1 MAKINVRCYRCS
13 KKITDR
19 EIKRIGLRIDTE
31 ESTFA
36 LCSDC
41 VKALEDFIEG
51 NNISNEV
58 VVPVPE
64 DKVNELVVK
73 TVLKHVDEVKEPEI
87 KEPEVDDKSDAIK
100 KFEERQAK
108 AVKMEELD
116 KLDQRKPIDPSKPT
130 HSAIG
135 MNPTHKGKEM
145 WYEKDPNGLPP
156 YSGKKAKI
164 DFCDPVVYAKA
175 QKILYANR
183 IFFRSD
189 SEVRFGLVLQVEDL
203 PRYEALKADIW
214 AGYVPASEMM
224 PEKKKEETKET
235 KEPTFPAINRYSIDG
250 RKRRAMN
257 KGGIR
262 CWNLIYLIWSL
273 NYSLEEISEA
283 YGVGK
288 RALNHMTIDLS
299 IVEGRVNKFEDYRP
313 GPETELALKKFASDN
328 NVRYEDLIYV
338 REIKG
343 PFDELMFKPAPDR
356 TELDRNPV
364 SYN

>member
-1 MAKINVRCYRCS
+1 MAKIYVRCYRCS
-13 KKITDR
+13 KKLADL
-19 EIKRIGLRIDTE
+19 EIKRIGLRIGTD

-36 LCSDC
+36 LCGDC
-41 VKALEDFIEG
+41 VKTLEDFIEG
-51 NNISNEV
+51 KDTEADKT
-58 VVPVPE
+58 VVPVPYLIKHRYDE
-64 DKVNELVVK
+64 DKVNEPEK
-73 TVLKHVDEVKEPEI
+73 VDDVKEPEI
-87 KEPEVDDKSDAIK
+87 KEPEIDEKSDAIK

-108 AVKMEELD
+108 AVKMEE
-116 KLDQRKPIDPSKPT
+116 LDQRKPIDPSKPT

-189 SEVRFGLVLQVEDL
+189 SEVRFGLVLQIEDL

-214 AGYVPASEMM
+214 AGYVPASEMK
-224 PEKKKEETKET
+224 PEKKETETK
-235 KEPTFPAINRYSIDG
+235 KPMFPAIHRDSIDG

-328 NVRYEDLIYV
+328 NVRYEDLVYV

-364 SYN
+364 SYS